1 MEALT
6 IGQLA
11 RQAAVGVE
19 TIRFYER
26 EGLLAEPE
34 RRPSGYRQYPAEVV
48 RRVRFIRHAKE
59 LGFTLKEIQELL
71 ELRVDPVSSC
81 ADVRRHA
88 RAKIAD
94 IGAHRITRA
103 HEVGRFFSDIR
114 KEKTNDKEENHR
126 GVYRGLHRLPG
137 DHRPREPCRLPVV

>member
-11 RQAAVGVE
+11 KQAGVGVE

-34 RRPSGYRQYPAEVV
+34 RRRSGYRQYPREVV

-71 ELRVDPVSSC
+71 DLRVDPRSSC
-81 ADVRRHA
+81 ADVRT
-88 RAKIAD
+88 RAASKIAD
-94 IGAHRITRA
+94 IEERMASLERMKAALERLARRCCGRGPTADCPILEELDRGEADRA
-103 HEVGRFFSDIR
+103 
-114 KEKTNDKEENHR
+114 R
-126 GVYRGLHRLPG
+126 G
-137 DHRPREPCRLPVV
+137 

>member
-11 RQAAVGVE
+11 KQAGVGVE

-34 RRPSGYRQYPAEVV
+34 RRPSGYRQYTPEVV
-48 RRVRFIRHAKE
+48 RRVRFIRHAKD
-59 LGFTLKEIQELL
+59 LGFALKEIQELL
-71 ELRVDPVSSC
+71 ELRVDPISTC
-81 ADVRRHA
+81 ADVRQRA

-94 IGAHRITRA
+94 IEGRVVALERMKAALEQLARSCRGRGPTSECPILEVLDREEEGAVARR
-103 HEVGRFFSDIR
+103 
-114 KEKTNDKEENHR
+114 
-126 GVYRGLHRLPG
+126 
-137 DHRPREPCRLPVV
+137 

>member
-6 IGQLA
+6 IGQVA
-11 RQAAVGVE
+11 KQAGVGVE

-48 RRVRFIRHAKE
+48 RRVRFIRHAKD
-59 LGFTLKEIQELL
+59 LGFALKEVQELL
-71 ELRVDPVSSC
+71 ELRVDPVSTC
-81 ADVRRHA
+81 ADVREHA

-94 IGAHRITRA
+94 IAERIAALERMKAALERLARSCRGRGPTSECPIL
-103 HEVGRFFSDIR
+103 EVLDREDA
-114 KEKTNDKEENHR
+114 DAR
-126 GVYRGLHRLPG
+126 G
-137 DHRPREPCRLPVV
+137 

>member
-11 RQAAVGVE
+11 KQAGVGVE

-34 RRPSGYRQYPAEVV
+34 RRPSGYRQYTAEVV
-48 RRVRFIRHAKE
+48 RRVRFIRHAKD
-59 LGFTLKEIQELL
+59 LGFALKEIQELL
-71 ELRVDPVSSC
+71 ELRVDPISTC
-81 ADVRRHA
+81 ADVRKRA

-94 IGAHRITRA
+94 INGRIAALERMKAALERLARSCRGRGPTSECPIL
-103 HEVGRFFSDIR
+103 EVLDR
-114 KEKTNDKEENHR
+114 EEDADAR
-126 GVYRGLHRLPG
+126 R
-137 DHRPREPCRLPVV
+137 